1 METKTITS
9 YPAIHQA
16 GSLEKIPEGCVD
28 LLNPDFLQPHT
39 AFLYHTKPPRGGHLW
54 EVRPLSAKK
63 RQNSGH
69 QETLYLEK
77 DYLPELFFLGVEIL
91 RVVLVATLGQAK
103 YHLCKKLNILM
114 NCMRSSTAQT
124 DLKQ

>member
-1 METKTITS
+1 MKTKTIVN

-16 GSLEKIPEGCVD
+16 GSLDKIPEGCVD
-28 LLNPDFLQPHT
+28 LLNPGFLQPHT

-63 RQNSGH
+63 RQNPDR
-69 QETLYLEK
+69 QEILYRER

-103 YHLCKKLNILM
+103 YHLYKKLKILM
-114 NCMRSSTAQT
+114 NCIRPSKAQT
-124 DLKQ
+124 DLEH

>member
-1 METKTITS
+1 MNSTNPG

-16 GSLEKIPEGCVD
+16 SPLENIPEGCVD
-28 LLNPDFLQPHT
+28 LLDPGFLRPHT

-63 RQNSGH
+63 RQNSH
-69 QETLYLEK
+69 PQEILYLEK
-77 DYLPELFFLGVEIL
+77 DDLPELFFLGLEIL

-103 YHLCKKLNILM
+103 CHFRKQVNILM
-114 NCMRSSTAQT
+114 KCIRSSTAQK
-124 DLKQ
+124 DLTQ

>member
-1 METKTITS
+1 MNSTNPS

-16 GSLEKIPEGCVD
+16 SPLEKIPEGCVD
-28 LLNPDFLQPHT
+28 LLDPGFLQPHT

-63 RQNSGH
+63 RQNSH
-69 QETLYLEK
+69 QQEPLYYEK

-103 YHLCKKLNILM
+103 CYLRTKLNILM
-114 NCMRSSTAQT
+114 SCIRSSKAQT
-124 DLKQ
+124 DLTQ